1 MIVFIIGS
9 MILGI
14 LLSYFSIIPNIPFLD
29 NLTQIVLMIMLFTV
43 GFDVG
48 GNKKVFIDL
57 KKKGLKIILIPIG
70 IAIGS
75 LLFSV
80 LISFFSELTI
90 WETLAI
96 GSGMGYYSLSS
107 IIITNAMGP
116 MIGAIAFLT
125 NMFREVITIIFTPL
139 FVKLFGKLSA
149 VASGGAPAMDTA
161 LGVIKKYT
169 NDEIAFISIM
179 SGVILTILI
188 PFLVTLFSGMS

>member
-1 MIVFIIGS
+1 
-9 MILGI
+9 
-14 LLSYFSIIPNIPFLD
+14 
-29 NLTQIVLMIMLFTV
+29 
-43 GFDVG
+43 
-48 GNKKVFIDL
+48 
-57 KKKGLKIILIPIG
+57 
-70 IAIGS
+70 
-75 LLFSV
+75 
-80 LISFFSELTI
+80 
-90 WETLAI
+90 
-96 GSGMGYYSLSS
+96 MGYYSLSS